1 MIGNGQ
7 VDVDRVRESSG
18 ESKGESKGE
27 WKGESKGDVGAMGG
41 NQSRTLS
48 QTMIDSANG
57 KGWAFDIITHT
68 SKVFVAR
75 RSSLVL

>member
-7 VDVDRVRESSG
+7 VDVDRVRESS
-18 ESKGESKGE
+18 
-27 WKGESKGDVGAMGG
+27 GESKGDVGAMGG

-57 KGWAFDIITHT
+57 KKHTHPK
-68 SKVFVAR
+68 S
-75 RSSLVL
+75 SSLVVRRLSFESIPYRRENEEKWMKG